1 MAESGPS
8 CSGTPARASPCLPP
22 APVSITHSQGQ
33 AGAAMAAVLI
43 WISLLV
49 GKLGVF
55 FRGEA
60 QVEGV
65 RSSSG
70 KGSVIGV
77 RQGPEGLW
85 GINSTV
91 CGALG
96 NWGWEL
102 RSGGGW
108 EL

>member
-1 MAESGPS
+1 
-8 CSGTPARASPCLPP
+8 
-22 APVSITHSQGQ
+22 
-33 AGAAMAAVLI
+33 MAAALI

-49 GKLGVF
+49 GKLGVL

-70 KGSVIGV
+70 KGWVIGV

-85 GINSTV
+85 GYKFYSLWGSRKLGL
-91 CGALG
+91 GAEG
-96 NWGWEL
+96 
-102 RSGGGW
+102 GGGW